1 MIWQDPLPGSF
12 RRAPQARPA
21 CAAAILRVRE
31 VILGTAL
38 LLFALWT
45 LPLQAQ
51 PAVHALADPPAV
63 QAPAPQEA
71 EPPIKIAILQFDSLG
86 GDTKDVSRGRMVSEF
101 MTTAAVN
108 IGAYDVVEREALK
121 KILDE
126 MEYGEQGKSITSVA
140 QKIGQLFG
148 AQFVISGSVTGYN
161 DSIRIDAR
169 IIRVTDGKIEFA
181 HGSFAKNDLESIFNA
196 SKFVI
201 EKLTELFI
209 PSTGKMV
216 AGQIAWTA
224 PEALIVDGNETMW
237 LNPKYSIKCDKSP
250 TSCLMVKR
258 TASGFEVNVMN
269 CSTKWKKQEKLDTRQ
284 LLPVGNIIY

>member
-1 MIWQDPLPGSF
+1 MTVSLARQVLACSPILALDSK
-12 RRAPQARPA
+12 RASHHA
-21 CAAAILRVRE
+21 CAMAGMAV
-31 VILGTAL
+31 L
-38 LLFALWT
+38 LLALCA
-45 LPLQAQ
+45 LPLHAQ
-51 PAVHALADPPAV
+51 PAA
-63 QAPAPQEA
+63 QEA
-71 EPPIKIAILQFDSLG
+71 GQPIKIAILQFDSLG
-86 GDTKDVSRGRMVSEF
+86 ADAKDVTRGRMVSEF

-126 MEYGEQGKSITSVA
+126 MEYGEHGKSITSVA

-161 DSIRIDAR
+161 ESIRIDAR

-216 AGQIAWTA
+216 IGQIAWTA
-224 PEALIVDGNETMW
+224 PDALIVDSSDKMW
-237 LNPKYSIKCDKSP
+237 LNPNYSIKCDKNP
-250 TSCLMVKR
+250 TACLMVKR
-258 TASGFEVNVMN
+258 TAQEFEVNVMN
-269 CSTKWKKQEKLDTRQ
+269 CNTKWKKQDKIDTRQ